1 METEPI
7 VVETGD
13 LKIASASDD
22 AEGII
27 ECCYQLVCSGRPWPE
42 ILEEVKRLSDLSKQ
56 RDLDLPAEVANGQ
69 VIASKE
75 RVETRSPP
83 CGVPFRRI
91 IRDAPLSLVFGICI
105 LAFVAEA
112 TSPVDM
118 PSSAKRASAATLRL
132 ESVTLQPNTTNSQE
146 TYGQWIGFTTVPAPS
161 PSTGGGTFST
171 RDSVFG
177 AGEVGT
183 PQRNSSPPAEV
194 LRPNPRTPAP
204 AAPHRR
210 R

>member
-56 RDLDLPAEVANGQ
+56 RDLDLPAEGANGQ

-75 RVETRSPP
+75 RVGTRSPP
-83 CGVPFRRI
+83 CDVPFRRVI
-91 IRDAPLSLVFGICI
+91 
-105 LAFVAEA
+105 E
-112 TSPVDM
+112 
-118 PSSAKRASAATLRL
+118 TLRFPWSSEFASSRL
-132 ESVTLQPNTTNSQE
+132 SQKQR
-146 TYGQWIGFTTVPAPS
+146 YRLRCHQAQNAP
-161 PSTGGGTFST
+161 
-171 RDSVFG
+171 
-177 AGEVGT
+177 
-183 PQRNSSPPAEV
+183 PP
-194 LRPNPRTPAP
+194 LP
-204 AAPHRR
+204 
-210 R
+210 